1 MEYHIR
7 ARSVSG
13 DGGRAGYWRAWA
25 QGNGMRENDGFL
37 GFLYR
42 ANLPPLPPARPL
54 AELPP
59 SKVFHGIGVAS
70 LHTTLADSRDDVHFA
85 FKASPF
91 GSQSHGHNPQ
101 NSFLLNAY
109 GAALLVANGYR
120 DLHGSKF
127 HYQFVHTTRAQNAVL
142 VNGEGQIPHSV
153 NATGRIVRE
162 QFSPAYDYVAG
173 DATPAYGQRL
183 QKAWRHVVFV
193 KGERPF
199 VVMYDELVAPE
210 PATFQFMLH
219 ALKAFTIDERAGR
232 LSVAE
237 AKAGLEVAY
246 LSPVPLTFAQSDGFT
261 PPPTREFPNIWHVEA
276 GTQEKRRELGVVTVL
291 VPHRA
296 GQAVAWQARRRESSD
311 GPTVEIEIGGRR
323 HSIGFPA
330 PGTDRAV
337 EVRLASN

>member
-1 MEYHIR
+1 
-7 ARSVSG
+7 
-13 DGGRAGYWRAWA
+13 
-25 QGNGMRENDGFL
+25 
-37 GFLYR
+37 
-42 ANLPPLPPARPL
+42 
-54 AELPP
+54 
-59 SKVFHGIGVAS
+59 
-70 LHTTLADSRDDVHFA
+70 
-85 FKASPF
+85 
-91 GSQSHGHNPQ
+91 
-101 NSFLLNAY
+101 
-109 GAALLVANGYR
+109 
-120 DLHGSKF
+120 
-127 HYQFVHTTRAQNAVL
+127 
-142 VNGEGQIPHSV
+142 
-153 NATGRIVRE
+153 
-162 QFSPAYDYVAG
+162 
-173 DATPAYGQRL
+173 
-183 QKAWRHVVFV
+183 
-193 KGERPF
+193 
-199 VVMYDELVAPE
+199 
-210 PATFQFMLH
+210 MLH

-261 PPPTREFPNIWHVEA
+261 PPPTREFPNIWHIEA